1 MSIEL
6 LNALGGVA
14 LILFGVRF
22 LRKAL
27 DKLLGPRLPVW
38 VGRYTDGPVRAAGMG
53 VVLGVLAPSTSSQG
67 LLAVSL
73 VREGTLRLRRAL
85 TLVTGA
91 YLGASLLLHVVAL
104 DIAGYAPIGLLFGV
118 ILFQGCKSP
127 TQRGAGQL
135 VLALSFV
142 LMGVDIVG
150 SLAPVLSA
158 SSDFGAF
165 VGIVESYALPAM
177 LCAALLAALLQSTT
191 ATLAIFLAL
200 SLKGDVVISP
210 TVIIEVIAGANV
222 GITALALF
230 VGWRDTQARR
240 FAVVLLVSRVL
251 VAAVVLLLL
260 GRFVAYFEGAPGTVA
275 QRMAVAHSLFNAG
288 ALALVMGVAPLF
300 ERLAMRYIADNER
313 PDTIA
318 PRPLDDRWS
327 DMPSMA
333 LAQTK
338 SEIGLAVRVTGTM
351 LTDAWTALEERD
363 LDLLDEVCERD
374 DTVDR
379 IERHVKGFL
388 SGVLTD
394 ELDPESEQRRL
405 MQLRFLGDIE
415 GVGDVIEKRIAPL
428 IVKFSRRG
436 LSFCDEEWGE
446 LRTAF
451 AMAGDAI
458 DLSGAVF
465 SEERI
470 PLAQEMLRIKT
481 EVRDAEL
488 RQRESHYTRLQGDSR
503 RLMETTDV
511 YVELLGEL
519 KRITHLCAGVAHGV
533 IELRG
538 SDERSE
544 RTGVQPGVAPAVP

>member
-1 MSIEL
+1 M
-6 LNALGGVA
+6 
-14 LILFGVRF
+14 
-22 LRKAL
+22 
-27 DKLLGPRLPVW
+27 
-38 VGRYTDGPVRAAGMG
+38 
-53 VVLGVLAPSTSSQG
+53 
-67 LLAVSL
+67 
-73 VREGTLRLRRAL
+73 
-85 TLVTGA
+85 TGA

-104 DIAGYAPIGLLFGV
+104 DIASYAPIGLLFGV
-118 ILFQGCKSP
+118 VLFQGCKHP
-127 TQRGAGQL
+127 VQRGVGQL

-142 LMGVDIVG
+142 LMGVEIVG
-150 SLAPVLSA
+150 SLAPVLGASA
-158 SSDFGAF
+158 DFSDF

-200 SLKGDVVISP
+200 SLTGDEAWRKPMGIVVIGGLIMSP
-210 TVIIEVIAGANV
+210 
-222 GITALALF
+222 
-230 VGWRDTQARR
+230 
-240 FAVVLLVSRVL
+240 LLVSRVL
-251 VAAVVLLLL
+251 IAAVVLRFL
-260 GRFVAYFEGAPGTVA
+260 GRFGVLFREAPGSVA
-275 QRMAVAHSLFNAG
+275 QRMAIAHSLFNLG
-288 ALALVMGVAPLF
+288 ALALVMGGAPLF
-300 ERLAMRYIADNER
+300 ERLAVRHIPDNER

-338 SEIGLAVRVTGTM
+338 SEIALAVRVTGTM
-351 LTDAWTALEERD
+351 LSDAWTALEERD
-363 LDLLDEVCERD
+363 LDLLDEVRARD

-379 IERHVKGFL
+379 IERQVKGFL

-394 ELDPESEQRRL
+394 ELDAQSEQRRL
-405 MQLRFLGDIE
+405 MQLRFMGDIE
-415 GVGDVIEKRIAPL
+415 AVGDVIEKRIVPL

-436 LSFCDEEWGE
+436 LSFCDEEWEE

-465 SEERI
+465 SEEG
-470 PLAQEMLRIKT
+470 LALADQLLRIKT

-488 RQRESHYTRLQGDSR
+488 RQRESHYTRLHNDSS

-511 YVELLGEL
+511 YVEFLGEL

-533 IELRG
+533 IELQG
-538 SDERSE
+538 SEPSDSGFEPE
-544 RTGVQPGVAPAVP
+544 VPGVPAAQ